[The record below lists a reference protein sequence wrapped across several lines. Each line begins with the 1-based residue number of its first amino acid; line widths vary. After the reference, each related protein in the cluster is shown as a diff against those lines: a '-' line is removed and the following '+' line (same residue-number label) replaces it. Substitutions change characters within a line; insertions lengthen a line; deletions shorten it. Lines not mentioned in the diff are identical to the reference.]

1 MSIYLLDADILS
13 VDLNKDVILNS
24 FEYNDRIKI
33 VELRN
38 NGIYYENGLPKL
50 NLEYIQWF
58 KNNNSKLF
66 DTIIRKTNTRIV

>member
-13 VDLNKDVILNS
+13 VDLNKDSILNL
-24 FEYNDRIKI
+24 FEYNDRVKI

-38 NGIYYENGLPKL
+38 NGVYYENGLLRL
-50 NLEYIQWF
+50 NLDYIQQF
-58 KNNNSKLF
+58 KNNNSELF

>member
-13 VDLNKDVILNS
+13 VDLNKDSILNS
-24 FEYNDRIKI
+24 FEYNDRVKM

-38 NGIYYENGLPKL
+38 NGVYYENGLPRL
-50 NLEYIQWF
+50 NLDYIQQF
-58 KNNNSKLF
+58 KNNNSELF

>member
-1 MSIYLLDADILS
+1 MSIYLLDADILL
-13 VDLNKDVILNS
+13 VDLNKDSILNS

-38 NGIYYENGLPKL
+38 NAIYYENGLPKL

-58 KNNNSKLF
+58 KNNNSTLF

>member
-13 VDLNKDVILNS
+13 VDLNKDSILNS
-24 FEYNDRIKI
+24 FEYNDRVKI

-38 NGIYYENGLPKL
+38 NGVYYENGLPRL
-50 NLEYIQWF
+50 NTDYIQQF
-58 KNNNSKLF
+58 KNNNSELF